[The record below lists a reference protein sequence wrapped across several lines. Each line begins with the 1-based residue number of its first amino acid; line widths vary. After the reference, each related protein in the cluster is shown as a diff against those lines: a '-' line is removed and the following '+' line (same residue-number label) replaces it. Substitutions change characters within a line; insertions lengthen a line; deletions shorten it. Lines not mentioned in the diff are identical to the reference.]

1 LQRAWEAP
9 KIMTAEQNKEMVT
22 KTWRAFITG
31 DLDTALANMSD
42 EISWVI
48 PGSLKGVSGLKRGKQ
63 AVRDF
68 GSNISRAFPQGLNS
82 EIAKVHAAGDD
93 TVIIELTNHGKAA
106 NGKDY
111 RNEYCFIFELENG
124 KVRRVREYVDL
135 LTVKE
140 TLLS

>member
-1 LQRAWEAP
+1 
-9 KIMTAEQNKEMVT
+9 MSAEQNKELVT
-22 KTWRAFITG
+22 KTWRAFISG

-48 PGSLKGVSGLKRGKQ
+48 PGSLQGISGVKRGKA
-63 AVRDF
+63 AVREF
-68 GSNISRAFPQGLNS
+68 GSGVKRAFPQGLNS

-111 RNEYCFIFELENG
+111 RNEYCFVFELENG
-124 KVRRVREYVDL
+124 KIRRVREYVDL

-140 TLLS
+140 TLMA

>member
-1 LQRAWEAP
+1 
-9 KIMTAEQNKEMVT
+9 MTAEQNKELVT

-48 PGSLKGVSGLKRGKQ
+48 PGSLQGVSGLKRGK
-63 AVRDF
+63 AAIREF
-68 GSNISRAFPQGLNS
+68 GSGVKHAFPAGLTS
-82 EIAKVHAAGDD
+82 EIAKVHASGDN
-93 TVIIELTNHGKAA
+93 TVIVELTNHGKAA

-111 RNEYCFIFELENG
+111 RNEYCFVFEVEND
-124 KVRRVREYVDL
+124 KIRRVREYVDL

-140 TLLS
+140 TVMA

>member
-1 LQRAWEAP
+1 
-9 KIMTAEQNKEMVT
+9 MTAEQNKEMVT

-48 PGSLKGVSGLKRGKQ
+48 PGNLKSVSGLKRGKQ

-111 RNEYCFIFELENG
+111 RNEYCFVFELENG